1 MNKMSQIQTSDQKY
15 VYTAMTQ
22 IIQADGYDGDYE
34 GEWKIKILQQRYPDG
49 EYNAI
54 YTARY
59 RFKTID
65 QILEIEGNI
74 DLKSDGEI
82 PDNWELVK
90 KY

>member
-1 MNKMSQIQTSDQKY
+1 MNKMSQIQTSDQKFAY
-15 VYTAMTQ
+15 VAITQ
-22 IIQADGYDGDYE
+22 IVQEDGFEGDFT
-34 GEWKIKILQQRYPDG
+34 GEWSIKIIQQKYPSG
-49 EYNAI
+49 EFNAI
-54 YTARY
+54 YKARY
-59 RFKTID
+59 RLKTIA